1 MKKITL
7 SLLIIM
13 NLLQVSNAQKIA
25 YFEMDS
31 LMSKMPDVKTANE
44 EIDTKAKEWQQLVD
58 NRFKQLDKMYQD
70 YISNQDNYSGEMK
83 KLKQDE
89 IINSEKRAK
98 MFRDSIFGGDGE
110 MTKLQAAKFQS
121 IYDTIFAM
129 AKRIGIS
136 NGYDYIIENTSNSQW
151 IYINPKYNITGLIK
165 KELGLKEEE

>member
-1 MKKITL
+1 MKKIAL
-7 SLLIIM
+7 SLLIVM
-13 NLLQVSNAQKIA
+13 SLMQVSNAQKIA

-89 IINSEKRAK
+89 IINSEKKAK

-151 IYINPKYNITGLIK
+151 IYINPDYNITGLIK

>member
-7 SLLIIM
+7 SLLIVM
-13 NLLQVSNAQKIA
+13 SLMQVSNAQKIA

-89 IINSEKRAK
+89 IINSEKKAK

-151 IYINPKYNITGLIK
+151 IYINPDYNITGLIK